1 MKQLKLGKIT
11 SKELADWFGISYGSF
26 RVCKQQKLEE
36 LKLYCTFDEVYG
48 GVMINEIYDENNIT
62 YIKDSKKNYD
72 LIKASFDEEWNS
84 NGIDTCSNVAY
95 KIYDKHKNE
104 LTIGD
109 NTAYRY
115 ALKVRNELY
124 GIPNIGLGPLGSCFY
139 LWCRKEFDK
148 GNNLVI
154 YTELSD
160 EEQEIKK
167 KLMKKYFSTDVE
179 KEIMVAEMV
188 RMGEITKAE
197 AYDALC
203 EMKNLNTAGF
213 MAFKKE
219 LEKAIG
225 CEIVK
230 ATFIERN
237 SDKIEFE
244 KIDSM
249 SRKSIDFKQN

>member
-1 MKQLKLGKIT
+1 MLKIGKMST
-11 SKELADWFGISYGSF
+11 RELADWFGISYGTF
-26 RVCKQQKLEE
+26 RNNKQEKLEE
-36 LKLYCTFDEVYG
+36 LKLYAEFEEVYG
-48 GVMINEIYDENNIT
+48 GVNIISLVEGAPLDYT
-62 YIKDSKKNYD
+62 KASRKNYD
-72 LIKASFDEEWNS
+72 LIKASFDEEWS
-84 NGIDTCSNVAY
+84 PTGIDTCSNVAY

-104 LTIGD
+104 LTIAD
-109 NTAYRY
+109 NTAYNY
-115 ALKVRNELY
+115 VLKVRDELY
-124 GIPNIGLGPLGSCFY
+124 GKPFVSLGSLGSCIY
-139 LWCRKEFDK
+139 LWCRKEYDK
-148 GNNLVI
+148 DNDLVI

-203 EMKNLNTAGF
+203 EMKNLNNAGF
-213 MAFKKE
+213 IAFKKE
-219 LEKAIG
+219 LEKEIG

-230 ATFIERN
+230 ATLLDKN

>member
-11 SKELADWFGISYGSF
+11 SKELADWFGVSYGSF
-26 RVCKQQKLEE
+26 RVYKQQKLEE
-36 LKLYCTFDEVYG
+36 LKLYCAFDEVYG
-48 GVMINEIYDENNIT
+48 GIMVNEIFDDDNVE

-72 LIKASFDEEWNS
+72 LIKSSFDEEWNAS
-84 NGIDTCSNVAY
+84 GIDTCSNVAY

-104 LTIGD
+104 LTIAD
-109 NTAYRY
+109 KTAYNY
-115 ALKVRNELY
+115 VLKARNELY
-124 GIPNIGLGPLGSCFY
+124 GIPNIGLGPLGSCIY
-139 LWCRKEFDK
+139 LWCRKEYDEA
-148 GNNLVI
+148 NDLVI
-154 YTELSD
+154 YTELND

-197 AYDALC
+197 AYDALV

-219 LEKAIG
+219 LERAIG

-230 ATFIERN
+230 ATFLDRN
-237 SDKIEFE
+237 SNKIEFD
-244 KIDSM
+244 KIDSI